1 VFLKRFPAIFS
12 RRRKAL
18 LQGCHGRPFGPLMNT
33 DRPQPPKDIP
43 KTIAVALEEQA
54 GLSAPKITATGR
66 GFVAEQI
73 LAIAFANGVKVREDA
88 DLVQILSAVDVDS
101 DIPTEAFAA
110 VSEILAYVYRA
121 NGQTPPASHF
131 AQPSS

>member
-1 VFLKRFPAIFS
+1 MSKPPA
-12 RRRKAL
+12 
-18 LQGCHGRPFGPLMNT
+18 PDT
-33 DRPQPPKDIP
+33 DQPPP
-43 KTIAVALEEQA
+43 TIAVALEERA
-54 GLSAPKITATGR
+54 GSQTPKITASGR

-73 LAIAFANGVKVREDA
+73 LQIAFASGVKVREDA

-121 NGQTPPASHF
+121 NGQTPPAFNF
-131 AQPSS
+131 APVESTP